1 MIDEKKLI
9 EEIEEEVSSD
19 KLGLSR
25 YIPIRAM
32 KEMVESQL
40 KIGEWIPCSERL
52 PEEDTDVLIY
62 TPYDGVD
69 MAYISDENW
78 RYTRG
83 DEFIGTVENLN
94 VLAWKPLPAP
104 YEVKSDE

>member
-1 MIDEKKLI
+1 MIDEKKLTDFI
-9 EEIEEEVSSD
+9 NSKEFQTRIVNSYRTVQDLLLE
-19 KLGLSR
+19 
-25 YIPIRAM
+25 YIDRLP
-32 KEMVESQL
+32 
-40 KIGEWIPCSERL
+40 KIGEWILCSERL

-62 TPYDGVD
+62 IPHDGVD

-94 VLAWKPLPAP
+94 VIAWQPLPAP